1 MPGRVRRLS
10 MKHHHSSGKYRLLKR
25 VIMMCLSLIL
35 VCSMSISAFAV
46 NRIGRAE
53 NETTQSVQMTDNQ
66 KGEAAATRQKS
77 SEAQTKTRQE
87 NMKKSDSESKTK
99 DNSEEQKKDSKDA
112 DNKGAKENSTEKD
125 AKEDSEKNIS
135 EEEKSTKEE
144 KNTEKKSE
152 ETTDVSEATTTAAKE
167 TTTEAAEK
175 KTEAVTE
182 KTPEGKDSK
191 EATSEEKAE
200 EETQAEDDKN
210 KEIAVTSISG
220 PTEVQVGKTIRLTGT
235 SGSYGY
241 SHSWSSSN
249 KNIATVTGNG
259 STAEVKGVAVG
270 TVTITHR
277 YSSQWNGNT
286 RTETYQVKVTKFADN
301 YSGEA
306 AIYYLANPAGDPWTN
321 DTGAWAPSQD
331 TSNTL
336 ANISTSGATWE
347 DGHVDDIV
355 YENKNIKSN
364 VASYITSWPD
374 GSKGSTWTVKEGDSS
389 TASYFTFI
397 LNSIWDKYKSSVA
410 ADLGIGADQLQQSD
424 IKEITLTPRKI
435 SRDNGGTHP
444 YHIDCALSIKSTKVF
459 TAKFWVKEPGES
471 SEYRQ
476 IDAKNYLTGNP
487 VARTT
492 KATIGSTKTVN
503 GVTYVLD
510 GWYPENAEGGAY
522 GSTKIADNRWNYTP
536 SDAELADGTVNFYA
550 HYSPTTTSIKL
561 KKLVTGS
568 MGDKQK
574 KFHFTISIKKEDENV
589 TFKVDNTSKTGSATV
604 DLANDEESTLTEIPV
619 GADVSITEEDYS
631 GSRYTTSYVIDNGN
645 SAPER
650 VANISNIQAKNDV
663 SAHEIVFTN
672 NKEAIPDTGITLDSL
687 PFIALLALSIAGGI
701 FFLFC
706 RYKKRFV

>member
-1 MPGRVRRLS
+1 M
-10 MKHHHSSGKYRLLKR
+10 
-25 VIMMCLSLIL
+25 
-35 VCSMSISAFAV
+35 
-46 NRIGRAE
+46 
-53 NETTQSVQMTDNQ
+53 
-66 KGEAAATRQKS
+66 
-77 SEAQTKTRQE
+77 
-87 NMKKSDSESKTK
+87 
-99 DNSEEQKKDSKDA
+99 
-112 DNKGAKENSTEKD
+112 
-125 AKEDSEKNIS
+125 
-135 EEEKSTKEE
+135 
-144 KNTEKKSE
+144 
-152 ETTDVSEATTTAAKE
+152 
-167 TTTEAAEK
+167 
-175 KTEAVTE
+175 
-182 KTPEGKDSK
+182 
-191 EATSEEKAE
+191 
-200 EETQAEDDKN
+200 
-210 KEIAVTSISG
+210 
-220 PTEVQVGKTIRLTGT
+220 QVGKTIRLTGT

-522 GSTKIADNRWNYTP
+522 GSTKIADNRWNNYIP
-536 SDAELADGTVNFYA
+536 SADELANGTVNFYA

-574 KFHFTISIKKEDENV
+574 KFHFTISIEKENKNV
-589 TFKVDNTSKTGSATV
+589 TFKVGNTSKTGSATV

-631 GSRYTTSYVIDNGN
+631 GSGYTTSYVIDNGN
-645 SAPER
+645 SALER
-650 VANISNIQAKNDV
+650 V
-663 SAHEIVFTN
+663 
-672 NKEAIPDTGITLDSL
+672 
-687 PFIALLALSIAGGI
+687 
-701 FFLFC
+701 
-706 RYKKRFV
+706 

>member
-1 MPGRVRRLS
+1 MYELPAYLVWGFLE
-10 MKHHHSSGKYRLLKR
+10 SGKSSFIQDTLLEQGFGEDEKT
-25 VIMMCLSLIL
+25 LIIACEEGEVAFDIPAL
-35 VCSMSISAFAV
+35 EKENASVEFIENEEDLNYETLLHLHQKYQPTQVMIEYNGMWDNTKFVDEICIDQWQVVQILTTISAETFDLYYNNMRGQFVYHVTGSDLVIV
-46 NRIGRAE
+46 NRCDE
-53 NETTQSVQMTDNQ
+53 NTKKYPIRGSI
-66 KGEAAATRQKS
+66 KS
-77 SEAQTKTRQE
+77 
-87 NMKKSDSESKTK
+87 
-99 DNSEEQKKDSKDA
+99 
-112 DNKGAKENSTEKD
+112 
-125 AKEDSEKNIS
+125 
-135 EEEKSTKEE
+135 
-144 KNTEKKSE
+144 
-152 ETTDVSEATTTAAKE
+152 
-167 TTTEAAEK
+167 
-175 KTEAVTE
+175 
-182 KTPEGKDSK
+182 
-191 EATSEEKAE
+191 
-200 EETQAEDDKN
+200 
-210 KEIAVTSISG
+210 
-220 PTEVQVGKTIRLTGT
+220 L
-235 SGSYGY
+235 
-241 SHSWSSSN
+241 
-249 KNIATVTGNG
+249 
-259 STAEVKGVAVG
+259 
-270 TVTITHR
+270 
-277 YSSQWNGNT
+277 
-286 RTETYQVKVTKFADN
+286 
-301 YSGEA
+301 
-306 AIYYLANPAGDPWTN
+306 NPMC
-321 DTGAWAPSQD
+321 Q
-331 TSNTL
+331 
-336 ANISTSGATWE
+336 
-347 DGHVDDIV
+347 IV

-522 GSTKIADNRWNYTP
+522 GSTKIADNRWNNYIP
-536 SDAELADGTVNFYA
+536 SADELANGTVNFYA

-574 KFHFTISIKKEDENV
+574 KFHFTISIEKENKNV
-589 TFKVDNTSKTGSATV
+589 TFKVGNTSKTGSATV

-631 GSRYTTSYVIDNGN
+631 GSGYTTSYVIDNGN
-645 SAPER
+645 SALEIK
-650 VANISNIQAKNDV
+650 ANISNIQAKNDV

-701 FFLFC
+701 FYLFC

>member
-1 MPGRVRRLS
+1 
-10 MKHHHSSGKYRLLKR
+10 
-25 VIMMCLSLIL
+25 
-35 VCSMSISAFAV
+35 MSISAFAV

-135 EEEKSTKEE
+135 KEEKSTKEE
-144 KNTEKKSE
+144 KNTEKKS
-152 ETTDVSEATTTAAKE
+152 
-167 TTTEAAEK
+167 
-175 KTEAVTE
+175 
-182 KTPEGKDSK
+182 
-191 EATSEEKAE
+191 

-522 GSTKIADNRWNYTP
+522 GSTKIADNRWNNYIP
-536 SDAELADGTVNFYA
+536 SADELANGTVNFYA

-574 KFHFTISIKKEDENV
+574 KFHFTISIEKENKNV
-589 TFKVDNTSKTGSATV
+589 TFKVGNTSKTGSATV

-631 GSRYTTSYVIDNGN
+631 GSGYTTSYVIDNGN
-645 SAPER
+645 SALEIK
-650 VANISNIQAKNDV
+650 ANISNIQAKNDV

-701 FFLFC
+701 FYLFC

>member
-1 MPGRVRRLS
+1 
-10 MKHHHSSGKYRLLKR
+10 
-25 VIMMCLSLIL
+25 
-35 VCSMSISAFAV
+35 MSISAFAV
-46 NRIGRAE
+46 NRIGWAE

-87 NMKKSDSESKTK
+87 NMEKSDSESKTK

-220 PTEVQVGKTIRLTGT
+220 PTEVQVGERIELTGT
-235 SGSYGY
+235 SGKYGD
-241 SHSWSSSN
+241 SHSWSSSDE
-249 KNIATVTGNG
+249 KIATVTGNG
-259 STAEVKGVAVG
+259 STAVVKGVAVG
-270 TVTITHR
+270 TVTITHTY
-277 YSSQWNGNT
+277 YSRWSNKQ
-286 RTETYQVKVTKFADN
+286 TETYQVKVTKFADN
-301 YSGEA
+301 YSGKA

-321 DTGAWAPSQD
+321 DTGTWAPDQD
-331 TSNTL
+331 ASNTL
-336 ANISTSGATWE
+336 ANINTSGATWE
-347 DGHVDDIV
+347 NGYVGDTV

-374 GSKGSTWTVKEGDSS
+374 GSTGSTWTVKKEDSS
-389 TASYFTFI
+389 TARYFTFI

-410 ADLGIGADQLQQSD
+410 TDLGISEAQLNKSN
-424 IKEITLTPRKI
+424 ITEITLTPRKI
-435 SRDNGGTHP
+435 SRANGGNYP
-444 YHIDCALSIKSTKVF
+444 YHIDCALSIKSTEVF
-459 TAKFWVKEPGES
+459 TAKFWVKEPGD
-471 SEYRQ
+471 SEYTQ
-476 IDAKNYLTGNP
+476 VDAKNYLTGHP

-510 GWYPENAEGGAY
+510 GWYPENVMGGAY
-522 GSTKIADNRWNYTP
+522 GSTKIADNRWNSYIP
-536 SDAELADGTVNFYA
+536 LPDELADGTVNFYA

-574 KFHFTISIKKEDENV
+574 KFHFTISIEKENKNV
-589 TFKVDNTSKTGSATV
+589 TFKVGNTSKTGSATV

-631 GSRYTTSYVIDNGN
+631 GNRYTTSYVIDNGN

-650 VANISNIQAKNDV
+650 VVNISNIQAKNDV

-701 FFLFC
+701 FYLFC
-706 RYKKRFV
+706 VV

>member
-1 MPGRVRRLS
+1 
-10 MKHHHSSGKYRLLKR
+10 
-25 VIMMCLSLIL
+25 
-35 VCSMSISAFAV
+35 MSISAFAV

-66 KGEAAATRQKS
+66 KGEAAAIRQKS
-77 SEAQTKTRQE
+77 SEAQIKTKQE
-87 NMKKSDSESKTK
+87 NTKKSDSESKTK

-135 EEEKSTKEE
+135 NEEKSTKEE

-152 ETTDVSEATTTAAKE
+152 ETTDATEATTTAAKE
-167 TTTEAAEK
+167 ITTEAAEK

-220 PTEVQVGKTIRLTGT
+220 PMEVQVGERIELTGT
-235 SGSYGY
+235 SSNYGY

-249 KNIATVTGNG
+249 EKIATVTGNG
-259 STAEVKGVAVG
+259 STAVVKGVAVG
-270 TVTITHR
+270 TVTITHTY
-277 YSSQWNGNT
+277 YSRWSSSKQ
-286 RTETYQVKVTKFADN
+286 TETYQVKVTRFADN
-301 YSGEA
+301 YSGKA

-321 DTGAWAPSQD
+321 DTGAWAPSQE

-336 ANISTSGATWE
+336 ANINTSGATWE
-347 DGHVDDIV
+347 NGYVDNTV

-374 GSKGSTWTVKEGDSS
+374 GSTGSTWTVKKGDSS
-389 TASYFTFI
+389 TESYFTFI
-397 LNSIWDKYKSSVA
+397 LNSIWDSYKSSVA
-410 ADLGIGADQLQQSD
+410 ADLGISADQLDKSN
-424 IKEITLTPRKI
+424 ITEITLTPRKI
-435 SRDNGGTHP
+435 SRANGGDYP

-459 TAKFWVKEPGES
+459 TAKFWVKEPGD
-471 SEYRQ
+471 SEYAQ
-476 IDAKNYLTGNP
+476 VDAKNYLTGSSI
-487 VARTT
+487 ARTT
-492 KATIGSTKTVN
+492 KATIGSTKTVD
-503 GVTYVLD
+503 GVTYALD
-510 GWYPENAEGGAY
+510 GWYPENAKGGAY

>member
-1 MPGRVRRLS
+1 
-10 MKHHHSSGKYRLLKR
+10 
-25 VIMMCLSLIL
+25 
-35 VCSMSISAFAV
+35 MSISAFAV
-46 NRIGRAE
+46 NRIGWAE

-87 NMKKSDSESKTK
+87 NMEKSDSESKTK

-220 PTEVQVGKTIRLTGT
+220 PTEVQVGERIELTGT
-235 SGSYGY
+235 SGKYGD
-241 SHSWSSSN
+241 SHSWSSSDE
-249 KNIATVTGNG
+249 KIATVTGNG
-259 STAEVKGVAVG
+259 STAVVKGVAVG
-270 TVTITHR
+270 TVTITHTY
-277 YSSQWNGNT
+277 YSRWSNKQ
-286 RTETYQVKVTKFADN
+286 TETYQVKVTKFADN
-301 YSGEA
+301 YSGKA

-321 DTGAWAPSQD
+321 DTGTWAPDQD
-331 TSNTL
+331 ASNTL
-336 ANISTSGATWE
+336 ANINTSGATWE
-347 DGHVDDIV
+347 NGYVGDTV

-374 GSKGSTWTVKEGDSS
+374 GSTGSTWTVKKEDSS
-389 TASYFTFI
+389 TARYFTFI

-410 ADLGIGADQLQQSD
+410 TDLGISEAQLNKSN
-424 IKEITLTPRKI
+424 ITEITLTPRKI
-435 SRDNGGTHP
+435 SRANGGNYP
-444 YHIDCALSIKSTKVF
+444 YHIDCALSIKSTEVF
-459 TAKFWVKEPGES
+459 TAKFWVKEPGD
-471 SEYRQ
+471 SEYTQ
-476 IDAKNYLTGNP
+476 VDAKNYLTGHP

-510 GWYPENAEGGAY
+510 GWYPENVMGGAY
-522 GSTKIADNRWNYTP
+522 GSTKIADNRWNSYIP
-536 SDAELADGTVNFYA
+536 LPDELADGTVNFYA

-574 KFHFTISIKKEDENV
+574 KFHFTISIEKENKNV
-589 TFKVDNTSKTGSATV
+589 TFKVGNTSKTGSATV

-631 GSRYTTSYVIDNGN
+631 GNRYTTSYVIDNGN

-650 VANISNIQAKNDV
+650 VVNISNIQAKNDV

-701 FFLFC
+701 FYLFC

>member
-1 MPGRVRRLS
+1 
-10 MKHHHSSGKYRLLKR
+10 
-25 VIMMCLSLIL
+25 
-35 VCSMSISAFAV
+35 MSISAFAV

-99 DNSEEQKKDSKDA
+99 DNSEEQKK
-112 DNKGAKENSTEKD
+112 
-125 AKEDSEKNIS
+125 DSEKNIS

>member
-1 MPGRVRRLS
+1 
-10 MKHHHSSGKYRLLKR
+10 
-25 VIMMCLSLIL
+25 MMCLSLIL

-99 DNSEEQKKDSKDA
+99 DNSEEQKK
-112 DNKGAKENSTEKD
+112 
-125 AKEDSEKNIS
+125 DSEKNIS